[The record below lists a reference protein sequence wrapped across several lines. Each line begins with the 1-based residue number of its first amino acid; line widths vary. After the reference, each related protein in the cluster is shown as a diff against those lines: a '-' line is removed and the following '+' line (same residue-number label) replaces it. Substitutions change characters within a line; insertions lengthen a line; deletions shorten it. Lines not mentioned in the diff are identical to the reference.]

1 MHLSIRLLIQTK
13 WYDRVEFCVEQCV
26 GGIRTDQLVP
36 KCSDGHY
43 ISASLLLL
51 LLVGPHQI
59 WLQNHGDGRDGDL
72 M

>member
-1 MHLSIRLLIQTK
+1 M
-13 WYDRVEFCVEQCV
+13 EQCV